1 MSGCTNAGIAARFVR
16 EIHRA
21 PSSSILGTKTKVNIF
36 FIYRNHI
43 GYTGACPG
51 TSLVNRWHDDIS
63 KMQYK
68 TKIEIYG
75 LYREG
80 SWAYVYYGNETL
92 KRSRTDADNLILG

>member
-1 MSGCTNAGIAARFVR
+1 VSGFTNAGIAARFVR

-21 PSSSILGTKTKVNIF
+21 SSSPILSTKTKVNIF
-36 FIYRNHI
+36 FIYRDHI
-43 GYTGACPG
+43 GHTGACRG
-51 TSLVNRWHDDIS
+51 TSLVKRWHDDIS

-80 SWAYVYYGNETL
+80 
-92 KRSRTDADNLILG
+92 